1 MGEPIKW
8 REKLNRDGVVTKG
21 CWVTDSGYTLAEFR
35 SPDSKWAITR
45 PGGAAPFAYTGIR
58 EDIPKLIRADIEAT
72 AAAKRTGK
80 EVDQCA

>member
-1 MGEPIKW
+1 MGEALKW
-8 REKLNRDGVVTKG
+8 SEKRDRDGKVIPH

-72 AAAKRTGK
+72 AAAERAGK